1 MHLDFFPQGHDA
13 ALDKV
18 IRVQESLVRQCLCHD
33 KQTEYHQYPT
43 ADFVEGCMEQM
54 KHSTVYKIFQKEI
67 CAENHAIKA
76 PSVVFHAL
84 LLLLI
89 SCYILVRQT

>member
-1 MHLDFFPQGHDA
+1 MHLDFFRQEHDA

-18 IRVQESLVRQCLCHD
+18 IRVQESLARQCLCHD
-33 KQTEYHQYPT
+33 KQTECHQYPT
-43 ADFVEGCMEQM
+43 ADFVEGCVEQM
-54 KHSTVYKIFQKEI
+54 KHSTVYKNEI

-89 SCYILVRQT
+89 SCYL